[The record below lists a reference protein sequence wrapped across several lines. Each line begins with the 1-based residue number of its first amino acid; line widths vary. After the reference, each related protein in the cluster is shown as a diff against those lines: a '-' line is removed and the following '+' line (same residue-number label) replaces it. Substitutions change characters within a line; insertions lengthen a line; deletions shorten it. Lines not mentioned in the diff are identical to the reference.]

1 MYRVVVALAG
11 IVVGVIGMLLM
22 YTMITDAQF
31 SNLSQLV
38 LMYVNKFPAILI
50 YVFYK
55 STIIYLYLVPEDWS
69 YMSERINQHLNPLVG
84 NNIRRL
90 RKERGLKATEVIA
103 KLQLEN
109 VNVTTGIFSKVENG
123 YNNPTV
129 DMLVALTKIFEC
141 DFNEFFKTE

>member
-1 MYRVVVALAG
+1 MKNISFKTAKNDIIAGIIVALVSIPISMGYAQIAG
-11 IVVGVIGMLLM
+11 L
-22 YTMITDAQF
+22 
-31 SNLSQLV
+31 
-38 LMYVNKFPAILI
+38 PAA
-50 YVFYK
+50 Y
-55 STIIYLYLVPEDWS
+55 
-69 YMSERINQHLNPLVG
+69 G
-84 NNIRRL
+84 